1 MFEVKDLYVSYGITP
16 VLYGVNMEVKT
27 GEMVALLGAN
37 GAGKST
43 LINTVLGMVR
53 PSKGEIIFE
62 GKNIVKLQP
71 HQIVRLGIAQ
81 VPEARRIFPY
91 MTVLD
96 NLMVGAYNAG
106 AWPQRKKNVE
116 KVFEMFPILKERKNQ
131 DAGTLS
137 GGEQQMLVIGRG
149 LMSMPKLLMVDEPS
163 LGLAP
168 KVLEVVYETL
178 AKLKD
183 EKITTI
189 LSEQNAAQ
197 ALMITNRA
205 YIMENGRVVISGESS
220 SLMDNER
227 VKKAYLG
234 I

>member
-1 MFEVKDLYVSYGITP
+1 
-16 VLYGVNMEVKT
+16 
-27 GEMVALLGAN
+27 
-37 GAGKST
+37 
-43 LINTVLGMVR
+43 MVR